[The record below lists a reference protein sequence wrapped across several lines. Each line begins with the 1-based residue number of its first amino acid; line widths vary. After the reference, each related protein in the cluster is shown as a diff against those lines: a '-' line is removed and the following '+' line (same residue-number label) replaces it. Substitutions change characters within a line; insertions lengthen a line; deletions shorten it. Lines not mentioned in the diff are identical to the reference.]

1 MRHARLVSLVCMQ
14 DCLIGLVLLLIQ
26 GIGLVLSHI
35 TIRLQEVGLV
45 HVLVL
50 LELIEIERL
59 GEVHLLGHVLRIEG
73 VLHVGEHLFVVV
85 VIVYC
90 LDLRRWLIVLGFV
103 EDWLYLV
110 WQESVSDVFVRMP
123 FKIRLVV
130 EVMVILFGYELCH

>member
-1 MRHARLVSLVCMQ
+1 MQ

-59 GEVHLLGHVLRIEG
+59 GEVHLLGHVLRVEG

-85 VIVYC
+85 IIVCC

>member
-1 MRHARLVSLVCMQ
+1 MQ

-59 GEVHLLGHVLRIEG
+59 GEVHLLGHVLRVEG

-90 LDLRRWLIVLGFV
+90 FDLRRWLIVLGFV
-103 EDWLYLV
+103 KDWLYLV